1 MHCSVTTLR
10 YQGQRLK
17 RSEWPLPVTG
27 HLHIGV
33 ISGAD
38 TYFRRPINRAEI
50 RVPSGSL
57 WRSTLV
63 LFDPQIQ
70 QTTEDGGLLISGI
83 ELLSGLQGGGMTEVH
98 QLWMVYA
105 VQLAPEAPQLRRA
118 SSLPMSGFVEAG
130 ETADV

>member
-1 MHCSVTTLR
+1 MHCTVTTLR
-10 YQGQRLK
+10 HHGQRLK

-33 ISGAD
+33 MSGAD

-70 QTTEDGGLLISGI
+70 QSTNDGGPLIGGM
-83 ELLSGLQGGGMTEVH
+83 ERLSGLQ
-98 QLWMVYA
+98 
-105 VQLAPEAPQLRRA
+105 
-118 SSLPMSGFVEAG
+118 
-130 ETADV
+130 